1 MSVLSGNV
9 ALGDYDEEDWAD
21 GRPPA
26 PEDRTW
32 RHPSEVAW
40 EARQSAA
47 PIPAV
52 DDAGDSGQYFGPLWA
67 LGGALI
73 VGAFWLASSGNT
85 GVEIVTQRIAATPVE
100 SVTPR
105 VTSETDWSTEVSRG
119 ARPSTVLV
127 RSENGMETLAGAV
140 AVRDDGY
147 LITSGQALNGGTAF
161 LIHSAGGIIS
171 EATLVGTDP
180 ITDISVLRT
189 TTSIAPAVMAGSP
202 PEDGSSVA
210 VIDPTGGAQRH
221 TIESTTAVSTKADG
235 EHLVGV
241 HTLTEALGELPPGS
255 VAVDDTGAVVG
266 IAVATNPDS
275 PAAFVPIDVADAI
288 ATEIIANGVI
298 THVRIGVT
306 ARDPE
311 GAEVGSVVTAVVR
324 DGPAAVGG
332 VFPADSIIGIGDHGI
347 TSMAEMVSVLRTYE
361 PGDSVEIMV
370 DRDGDHIACRVV
382 LGSDTYDGA

>member
-9 ALGDYDEEDWAD
+9 ALGEYDAEDWAT

-40 EARQSAA
+40 EERQSAA
-47 PIPAV
+47 PGQ
-52 DDAGDSGQYFGPLWA
+52 DGDDSGESRPYFGPLWA

-105 VTSETDWSTEVSRG
+105 VTSETDWPTEVSRA
-119 ARPSTVLV
+119 ARPSTVLI
-127 RSENGMETLAGAV
+127 RSEAGMETLAGAV

-147 LITSGQALNGGTAF
+147 LITSGQALNGGTKF
-161 LIHSAGGIIS
+161 LIHSTGGESS

-180 ITDISVLRT
+180 VTDISVLKT
-189 TTSIAPAVMAGSP
+189 TTSIAPALMASAP
-202 PEDGSSVA
+202 PEDGASVA
-210 VIDPTGGAQRH
+210 ILDPTGGAQRR
-221 TIESTTAVSTKADG
+221 TIESRAAVSTKADG
-235 EHLVGV
+235 EHLIGV
-241 HTLTEALGELPPGS
+241 HTLSDGSGEFPPGS
-255 VAVDDTGAVVG
+255 VAVDGTGAVVG
-266 IAVATNPDS
+266 IAVATQPGS
-275 PAAFVPIDVADAI
+275 PAALVPIDVADAI

-306 ARDPE
+306 ARDPK
-311 GAEVGSVVTAVVR
+311 GDEVGSVVTAVVR

-332 VFPADSIIGIGDHGI
+332 VFPADVIVGIGDHDI

-361 PGDSVEIMV
+361 PGDAVEITV
-370 DRDGDHIACRVV
+370 KRDGEHIACPVV
-382 LGSDTYDGA
+382 LGSDAYDGA